1 MAPEPPRGS
10 GRFRRLVGLDRS
22 GPRPRQTRR
31 GEPLRPLTLPNL
43 VGYARLAAIP
53 GFLYLALTS
62 GDGRSAPATLLF
74 VFITAG
80 DYLDGF
86 LARATGQYSRLG
98 ALLDPL
104 VDRLAVISGA
114 VVAWKFELIPRWA
127 LAVAA
132 AREIAMLVL
141 SEAALRRG
149 VEIEVNWVGRIA
161 VTLTFGGL
169 GLALIFASWVPTAM
183 FIAGLALSI
192 AASILYVRAGRAAAR
207 RAPRPSGTDAGVP
220 PERSTSS

>member
-1 MAPEPPRGS
+1 MHS
-10 GRFRRLVGLDRS
+10 SIRRLVGLDRS

-53 GFLYLALTS
+53 AFLYLALNS
-62 GDGRSAPATLLF
+62 GDGRWAPATVLF

-80 DYLDGF
+80 DYVDGF

-104 VDRLAVISGA
+104 IDRLAVIAGA
-114 VVAWKFELIPRWA
+114 VVAWRFELIPRWA
-127 LAVAA
+127 LAAAA
-132 AREIAMLVL
+132 AREVAMLVL
-141 SEAALRRG
+141 AEAALRRG
-149 VEIEVNWVGRIA
+149 VEIEVNWIGRIG

-169 GLALIFASWVPTAM
+169 GLSLMFASWIPPAL
-183 FIAGLALSI
+183 FIAGVVLSV
-192 AASILYVRAGRAAAR
+192 AATVLYVRAGRATGR
-207 RAPRPSGTDAGVP
+207 RAPTPARPADAGAP

>member
-1 MAPEPPRGS
+1 MSPS
-10 GRFRRLVGLDRS
+10 FRRLVGLDRS

-31 GEPLRPLTLPNL
+31 GEPLRPWTLPNL

-53 GFLYLALTS
+53 GFLYLALNS
-62 GDGRSAPATLLF
+62 DDGRWAPATVLF

-80 DYLDGF
+80 DYLDGL

-104 VDRLAVISGA
+104 IDRLAVISGA
-114 VVAWKFELIPRWA
+114 IVAWKFELIPRWA
-127 LAVAA
+127 IALAGV
-132 AREIAMLVL
+132 RELATLAL
-141 SEAALRRG
+141 SQAALRRG
-149 VEIEVNWVGRIA
+149 IEIEINWVGRIG

-183 FIAGLALSI
+183 FIAGLVLAL
-192 AASILYVRAGRAAAR
+192 AATVLYVRAGRAAVQ
-207 RAPRPSGTDAGVP
+207 RPPTAGERGAGIP

>member
-1 MAPEPPRGS
+1 LRPS
-10 GRFRRLVGLDRS
+10 IQRLLGLDRS

-53 GFLYLALTS
+53 AFLYLALNS
-62 GDGRSAPATLLF
+62 GDGRWAPATVLF

-104 VDRLAVISGA
+104 IDRLAVISGA
-114 VVAWKFELIPRWA
+114 IVAWRFELVPRWA

-132 AREIAMLVL
+132 AREVVMLIL
-141 SEAALRRG
+141 SQAALRRG
-149 VEIEVNWVGRIA
+149 IEIEVNWVGRIG
-161 VTLTFGGL
+161 VTLTFAGL
-169 GLALIFASWVPTAM
+169 GLSLMFASWIPTAL
-183 FIAGLALSI
+183 FIAGVVLAW
-192 AASILYVRAGRAAAR
+192 AATVLYIRAGRATGRRVPPSTRAA
-207 RAPRPSGTDAGVP
+207 DAGAP

>member
-1 MAPEPPRGS
+1 LSPS
-10 GRFRRLVGLDRS
+10 FRRLVGLDRS

-31 GEPLRPLTLPNL
+31 GEPLRPFTVPNL

-62 GDGRSAPATLLF
+62 GDGRWAPATVLF

-104 VDRLAVISGA
+104 IDRLAVISGA
-114 VVAWKFELIPRWA
+114 VVAWKFELVPRWA
-127 LAVAA
+127 IAVIG
-132 AREIAMLVL
+132 AREVATLIL

-149 VEIEVNWVGRIA
+149 VEIEINWVGRIA

-169 GLALIFASWVPTAM
+169 GLALMFESWVPKAM
-183 FIAGLALSI
+183 FIAGVVLSLAATL
-192 AASILYVRAGRAAAR
+192 LYVRAGRSAAKRAR
-207 RAPRPSGTDAGVP
+207 QPGAGIP
-220 PERSTSS
+220 PERSTST

>member
-1 MAPEPPRGS
+1 
-10 GRFRRLVGLDRS
+10 
-22 GPRPRQTRR
+22 
-31 GEPLRPLTLPNL
+31 

-62 GDGRSAPATLLF
+62 GDGRWAPATVLF

-80 DYLDGF
+80 DYLDGL

-104 VDRLAVISGA
+104 IDRLAVISGA

-127 LAVAA
+127 IGVAGVRELATLA
-132 AREIAMLVL
+132 L
-141 SEAALRRG
+141 SQAALRRG
-149 VEIEVNWVGRIA
+149 VEIEINWVGRIG

-169 GLALIFASWVPTAM
+169 GLAMMFASWVPTAM
-183 FIAGLALSI
+183 FIAGLVLAL
-192 AASILYVRAGRAAAR
+192 AATVLYVRAGRAAAE
-207 RAPRPSGTDAGVP
+207 RADGGRGAGVP

>member
-1 MAPEPPRGS
+1 MNNPRGV
-10 GRFRRLVGLDRS
+10 RRLIGLDRS
-22 GPRPRQTRR
+22 GPSPRQTRR

-53 GFLYLALTS
+53 GFLYLALRS
-62 GDGRSAPATLLF
+62 GDGRWAPATLLF

-104 VDRLAVISGA
+104 IDRLAVIAGA
-114 VVAWKFELIPRWA
+114 VVAWKFDLVPRWA
-127 LAVAA
+127 IAVAG
-132 AREIAMLVL
+132 AREMAMLIL

-149 VEIEVNWVGRIA
+149 IEIEVNWVGRIG

-169 GLALIFASWVPTAM
+169 GLALMFASWVPKAI
-183 FIAGLALSI
+183 FIAGVGLAL
-192 AASILYVRAGRAAAR
+192 AATLLYVRAGRAAAG
-207 RAPRPSGTDAGVP
+207 RARGAEGRPADAGVP

>member
-1 MAPEPPRGS
+1 MDNPTGV
-10 GRFRRLVGLDRS
+10 RRLLGLDRS

-31 GEPLRPLTLPNL
+31 GEPLRPFTLPNI
-43 VGYARLAAIP
+43 VGYARLLAIP

-62 GDGRSAPATLLF
+62 GDGRWAPATVLF

-104 VDRLAVISGA
+104 IDRLAVIAGA
-114 VVAWKFELIPRWA
+114 VVAWKFELLPRWA
-127 LAVAA
+127 IAVAA
-132 AREIAMLVL
+132 AREVAMLVL

-149 VEIEVNWVGRIA
+149 VEIEINWVGRIG
-161 VTLTFGGL
+161 VTLTFAGL
-169 GLALIFASWVPTAM
+169 GFALMFASWVPTAI
-183 FIAGLALSI
+183 FITGVALAL
-192 AASILYVRAGRAAAR
+192 AATLLYVRAGRAAAEQTR
-207 RAPRPSGTDAGVP
+207 GRGAGAGDAGIP
-220 PERSTSS
+220 PERSTST

>member
-1 MAPEPPRGS
+1 MNNPRGV
-10 GRFRRLVGLDRS
+10 RRLLGLDRS

-62 GDGRSAPATLLF
+62 GDGRWAPATVLF

-104 VDRLAVISGA
+104 IDRLAVISGA
-114 VVAWKFELIPRWA
+114 VVAWKFELVPRWA
-127 LAVAA
+127 IALVA
-132 AREIAMLVL
+132 AREVAMLL
-141 SEAALRRG
+141 LAEAALRRG
-149 VEIEVNWVGRIA
+149 VEIEINWVGRIA

-169 GLALIFASWVPTAM
+169 GLAMMFASWVPKAM
-183 FIAGLALSI
+183 FIAGVVLSLA
-192 AASILYVRAGRAAAR
+192 ATVLYVRAGRAAAER
-207 RAPRPSGTDAGVP
+207 QELHPPQHDAGVP

>member
-1 MAPEPPRGS
+1 LSPS
-10 GRFRRLVGLDRS
+10 FRRLVGLDRS

-31 GEPLRPLTLPNL
+31 GEPLRPFTLPNL

-53 GFLYLALTS
+53 AFLYLGLTS

-104 VDRLAVISGA
+104 IDRLAVISGA
-114 VVAWKFELIPRWA
+114 VVAWKFELVPRWA
-127 LAVAA
+127 IAVIGV
-132 AREIAMLVL
+132 REVATLIL
-141 SEAALRRG
+141 SEVALRRG
-149 VEIEVNWVGRIA
+149 VEIEINWVGRIA

-169 GLALIFASWVPTAM
+169 GLAMIFASWVPQVI
-183 FIAGLALSI
+183 FIAGVVLSLA
-192 AASILYVRAGRAAAR
+192 ATVLYVRAGRAAAK
-207 RAPRPSGTDAGVP
+207 RARPPGGPGKDAGIP
-220 PERSTSS
+220 PERSTST